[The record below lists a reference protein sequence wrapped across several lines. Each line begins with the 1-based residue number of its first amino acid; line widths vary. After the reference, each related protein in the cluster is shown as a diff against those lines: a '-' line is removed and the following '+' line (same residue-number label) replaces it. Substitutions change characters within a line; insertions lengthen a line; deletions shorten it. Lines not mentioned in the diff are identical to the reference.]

1 MENSTET
8 DNAFTLSSSLKR
20 WTETFSNEVELKE
33 AEPDAIATIIRFLYG
48 FNYVS
53 SSGGSTR
60 TFPILF
66 DAQIYG
72 LADRYGIP
80 SLKKHVKDKFS
91 KSIRAC
97 WDMDDFPL
105 VIEEVYSSTPAAVR
119 DLRDLVAGISYE
131 FRSKL
136 LVKEEFIRVLE
147 SCSCFAAD
155 LVRLGASSESMAK
168 YRCPVCGKRWGCDAN
183 VRFCVLCGKPYSGWS
198 LFVVK

>member
-1 MENSTET
+1 MFSGKWEET
-8 DNAFTLSSSLKR
+8 V
-20 WTETFSNEVELKE
+20 SNEVELKE

-48 FNYVS
+48 FNYGS
-53 SSGGSTR
+53 SSSGSTR

-105 VIEEVYSSTPAAVR
+105 VIEEVYSTPAAVR

-136 LVKEEFIRVLE
+136 LVKEEFIRVLD
-147 SCSCFAAD
+147 SCSCFAAGSK
-155 LVRLGASSESMAK
+155 LGIHSEVSVSCL
-168 YRCPVCGKRWGCDAN
+168 R
-183 VRFCVLCGKPYSGWS
+183 
-198 LFVVK
+198 